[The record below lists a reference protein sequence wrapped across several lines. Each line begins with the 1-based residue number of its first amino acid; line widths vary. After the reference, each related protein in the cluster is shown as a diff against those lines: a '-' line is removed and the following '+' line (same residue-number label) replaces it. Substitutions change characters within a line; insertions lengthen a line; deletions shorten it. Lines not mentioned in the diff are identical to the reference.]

1 MEGRGIREKAR
12 NTSGRDEEKTKGEDK
27 KMPGRMGERKGIQGR
42 RNVINLKRC
51 REREKRNMVGE
62 REKEEEKGW

>member
-27 KMPGRMGERKGIQGR
+27 KNAWKD
-42 RNVINLKRC
+42 
-51 REREKRNMVGE
+51 EREEEV
-62 REKEEEKGW
+62 REYEGGGM